1 MEVKKYHLTVNVAG
15 VNLLFSSEMEVDI
28 CQLRDL
34 FKHHLVDPGTSHNE
48 YHLIKIETVS
58 HDVVPKDARL
68 VWQGMY
74 HGVGHSNNHD
84 NRVMKY
90 LATDGTKEYFV
101 ADTHECIINDL
112 TTGTTT
118 CSLFS
123 RLDSSLNKHIRTN
136 VGSII
141 ILLTHIVLAYHNRYS
156 LHASAVEWRDRAI
169 VFMGKSGQ
177 GKSTISTDLASRGVG
192 FLGDDIVFI
201 YLNNGVPYIAPLFFD
216 AKLFE
221 NSKQEKSFV
230 DILERYNLKKTGD
243 MPLQAF
249 VNIKQTREGGT
260 TIQKEGDSD
269 TLFEAVLQATNTIAM
284 QYDCNDWL
292 TLCATLINSYCIYT
306 CNFGDRAML
315 NPNVLDSVFE

>member
-1 MEVKKYHLTVNVAG
+1 
-15 VNLLFSSEMEVDI
+15 MEVDI

-34 FKHHLVDPGTSHNE
+34 FKHHLVDIDTSHDE
-48 YHLIKIETVS
+48 HHLIEIETVS

-74 HGVGHSNNHD
+74 HGVGQNKDHSNK
-84 NRVMKY
+84 VMKY

-101 ADTHECIINDL
+101 ADSHECITNDL
-112 TTGTTT
+112 ATGRTT

-123 RLDSSLNKHIRTN
+123 RLDISQDKRERTN
-136 VGSII
+136 IGSII

-156 LHASAVEWRDRAI
+156 LHASAVEWRGRAI

-177 GKSTISTDLASRGVG
+177 GKSTISTDLASHGVG

-221 NSKQEKSFV
+221 NSKHEKTFV

-243 MPLQAF
+243 LPLQAF
-249 VNIKQTREGGT
+249 VNIKQTRQGET

-269 TLFEAVLQATNTIAM
+269 ALFEAVLQATNNIAL
-284 QYDCNDWL
+284 QYDCDDWL
-292 TLCATLINSYCIYT
+292 TLYATLIDGYNIYT
-306 CNFGDRAML
+306 CYFGNRDLL
-315 NPNVLDSVFE
+315 NPNVLDSVYE